1 MPLRLVVSMQ
11 PVPGKRQEMIEAYTS
26 FCPEVQQEPGCQQF
40 EMYQNIAFPDQFVL
54 LERWADQEALT
65 AHSHLT
71 KDHRA
76 AMAFLRTVVGETE
89 RYTG

>member
-11 PVPGKRQEMIEAYTS
+11 AVPGKRQEMIEAYTS

-40 EMYQNIAFPDQFVL
+40 EMYQNIALPDQFVL
-54 LERWADQEALT
+54 LERWADQESLT

-71 KDHRA
+71 KDHRS
-76 AMAFLRTVVGETE
+76 AMAFLRNVVGETE